1 MNKISK
7 RTISFLFL
15 ISVILGAGFWYLK
28 RRAKSNNFDLNTIEN
43 KKNIVPIAVIGSGPA
58 GLSAALYGARAN
70 IYTVV
75 FQGPK
80 PGGQLTETTYVENWP
95 GTKKLLGSELIEQ
108 NKAQAEKFGAIIVN
122 DTIECVDF
130 SKWPFRLQTSEGH
143 EINAL
148 SVIIATGAEPNLLE
162 VPGEKEYWAYGVSS
176 CAVCDAPF
184 YKNKNVVVVG
194 GGDSAIEEAT
204 YLASYANNVTLMA
217 RGNLRA
223 APSMQDRLKGYKNIN
238 VMLNTSILKFIGN
251 KQNLTEI
258 EIINN
263 NNKSASKVKIDGVF
277 LAIGHKPNSDLF
289 KEFVTLDELGY
300 IKRIKNQQTS
310 IPGIF
315 SAGDI
320 SDPIYRQAGTSA
332 GDGIK
337 AGLDTIGFLQEVG
350 YNEEFLTKIQSN
362 LYDPDQDKQIEI
374 KKIITNKDFDD
385 LIKKN
390 KPLIIEVGASY
401 CSTCKILLSALKST
415 AAKLEDKINFAQ
427 INLEDNPK
435 ELKDRF
441 NIQAIPLLLIFKDS
455 KLILKYEKQVLS
467 KYELYN
473 IANSLIST

>member
-1 MNKISK
+1 MTKKKYIIILLIIIAIIGI
-7 RTISFLFL
+7 ISF
-15 ISVILGAGFWYLK
+15 IYLK
-28 RRAKSNNFDLNTIEN
+28 NTNNIQNFNLNNLED
-43 KKNIVPIAVIGSGPA
+43 KKNIAPIAIIGSGPA
-58 GLSAALYGARAN
+58 GLSAALYGSRAA
-70 IYTVV
+70 IYTVL

-95 GTKKLLGSELIEQ
+95 GTKRLLGTELIDQ

-130 SKWPFRLQTSEGH
+130 STWPFRLQTSEGH

-148 SVIIATGAEPNLLE
+148 SVIIATGASPKLLN
-162 VPGEKEYWAYGVSS
+162 VPGEKEYWAYGISS

-204 YLASYANNVTLMA
+204 YIASYANKVTLMA
-217 RGNLRA
+217 REKLRA
-223 APSMQDRLKGYKNIN
+223 APAMQARLKNYNNID

-251 KQNLTEI
+251 KKNLTEI

-263 NNKSASKVKIDGVF
+263 KDKKISKIPIDGVF
-277 LAIGHKPNSDLF
+277 LAIGHIPNSKIF
-289 KEFVTLDELGY
+289 KDFIELDKLGY
-300 IKRIKNQQTS
+300 IKRIHNQETS
-310 IPGIF
+310 IKGIF

-337 AGLDTIGFLQEVG
+337 AGLDAITFLQDIG
-350 YNEEFLTKIQSN
+350 YNEIIFKKIQNN
-362 LYDPDQDKQIEI
+362 LYDPDQDKQIDI

-385 LIKKN
+385 LVKKN
-390 KPLIIEVGASY
+390 KPLIVEVGAQH
-401 CSTCKILLSALKST
+401 CSSCKVLLNALKST
-415 AAKLEDKINFAQ
+415 AAKLEDKISFAQ
-427 INLEDNPK
+427 IDLDDDPK
-435 ELKDRF
+435 ELKERF
-441 NIQAIPLLLIFKDS
+441 NIQSIPNLLIFKGG
-455 KLILKYEKQVLS
+455 KLIKRYEKQILS

-473 IANSLIST
+473 MANNLIYE